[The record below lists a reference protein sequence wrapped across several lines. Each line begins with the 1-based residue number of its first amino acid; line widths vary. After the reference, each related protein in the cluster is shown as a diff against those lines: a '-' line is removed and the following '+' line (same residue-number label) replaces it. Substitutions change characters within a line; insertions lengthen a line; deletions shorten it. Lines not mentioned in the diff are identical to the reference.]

1 MIPTPG
7 ERCQDHGSWAK
18 SRSLS
23 IRYWHKADID
33 LTLNMSAFGGKADIP
48 DPLSM
53 SANDP

>member
-33 LTLNMSAFGGKADIP
+33 LDAEHVRFRGQGGYP
-48 DPLSM
+48 
-53 SANDP
+53 